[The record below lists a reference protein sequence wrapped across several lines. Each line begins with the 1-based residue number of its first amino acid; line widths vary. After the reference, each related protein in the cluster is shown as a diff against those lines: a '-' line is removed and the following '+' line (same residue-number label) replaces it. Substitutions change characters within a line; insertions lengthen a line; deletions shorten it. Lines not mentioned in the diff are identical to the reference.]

1 MRAPMVRTAL
11 VLAFSSLAVLLLA
24 APPAFAEAP
33 GSMIITADPI
43 DTTSSDFAKAAKEAQ
58 VKEVDKKGDQWSF
71 SFLAWLKRAD
81 PASEINVAFYDVATK
96 GHELVNAVAV
106 SVPPRAKVM
115 TSTVSI
121 GPDQGFKA
129 GHTYHV
135 LLTRVKN
142 GRENVF
148 AQSKLTLR

>member
-1 MRAPMVRTAL
+1 MGAHSIHKL
-11 VLAFSSLAVLLLA
+11 VLSLSPLAMLLLA
-24 APPAFAEAP
+24 APPAFAGAP
-33 GSMIITADPI
+33 GSMIITASPV
-43 DTTSSDFAKAAKEAQ
+43 DTSQSDFEKAAKQAQ
-58 VKEVDKKGDQWSF
+58 VKTIDKSGDEWSF

-81 PASEINVAFYDVATK
+81 PAPEINVAFYDVAEK

-121 GPDQGFKA
+121 GPEQGFKP
-129 GHTYHV
+129 GHTYSV
-135 LLTRVKN
+135 LLTRVKD
-142 GRENVF
+142 GKENVF